1 MCPQGDNREWPMTR
15 RGRRGTSTPRRRR
28 SVILEVE
35 AGGMCVGLEGP
46 GRHRSLE
53 TEQGKAVDSPL
64 EPAEGISSANTVILT
79 P

>member
-1 MCPQGDNREWPMTR
+1 M
-15 RGRRGTSTPRRRR
+15 
-28 SVILEVE
+28 ILEVE
-35 AGGMCVGLEGP
+35 AGGMCLGLEGP